1 MKYSF
6 SGMNEYEKKFLKK
19 LAIFLLFEKQ
29 IPQMRIKSETFT
41 SLIQIFLHFSE
52 NFLYSNLISPKT
64 VMMKY

>member
-52 NFLYSNLISPKT
+52 SFLYSNLISPKT